1 MYILSSN
8 YDRILLLGDFNLHID
23 NKADSKAIDFLRL
36 LDSLDFIKKI
46 IREQIPSYGSNL
58 ISSDRQG
65 KIVMESFSRIT
76 VQELNMIVMHL
87 KSTTCM
93 LDPIPTRFLKDVFSY
108 LCNDILAIVNSS
120 LENGI
125 VLASFKI
132 ALVKPLLAFK
142 DAVDPSDI
150 ADLLELDTAF
160 FELIQLV
167 PPAGE
172 TLATVVEHTREFLY
186 PGPRLTPKYPGYER
200 ELLMKRSHT
209 FPGIAPKVEFST
221 TSIITEC
228 DVKGNRHP
236 SPVSIFYV
244 NHLISLLLRS
254 YWRSP
259 AALSSASKKLST
271 CSYEQPTV
279 ASQSRSP
286 SPYTKRRMCEMSE
299 EARQRL
305 HHLNLGP
312 YKFKKETDSQ
322 PPFVVRHVFLFALY
336 FLLPLRE
343 CLIYSAPSFP
353 LSIIQLLNP
362 ETSQASKRQRPST
375 SRKMTDGDN
384 TRCSSPR
391 RLPKSHST
399 PLSSKK
405 TPPSPLLNR
414 SSLKERFQASA
425 SSPNHWEEIHE
436 RVQKILQT
444 HRTRQR
450 LAFVSNL
457 RDFAMQHLLAKTES
471 DAAVKDEECPVRE
484 PGQHNASQS
493 CEDSLCDSQCPK
505 NRSVIP
511 ETSVHLDNGVF
522 WSNRAAQYT
531 GRNHRA
537 VFEDSMEKIYRNLY
551 KKASSTT

>member
-1 MYILSSN
+1 MPSKVLKCIVEVE
-8 YDRILLLGDFNLHID
+8 IHAITCPGVVLLN
-23 NKADSKAIDFLRL
+23 
-36 LDSLDFIKKI
+36 
-46 IREQIPSYGSNL
+46 
-58 ISSDRQG
+58 
-65 KIVMESFSRIT
+65 
-76 VQELNMIVMHL
+76 QE
-87 KSTTCM
+87 
-93 LDPIPTRFLKDVFSY
+93 DVY
-108 LCNDILAIVNSS
+108 LCVCVM
-120 LENGI
+120 GKYQKTKC
-125 VLASFKI
+125 VPPVF
-132 ALVKPLLAFK
+132 PLLFHEKMSFEKAFK

-236 SPVSIFYV
+236 SPP
-244 NHLISLLLRS
+244 LRPTPVKPHCERKVR
-254 YWRSP
+254 RSP

-322 PPFVVRHVFLFALY
+322 PPFVVSCKPTAADNPPRSYQLSSTKRSPRQSNSSGLRVCEDPS
-336 FLLPLRE
+336 LLGSYRPKTAER
-343 CLIYSAPSFP
+343 
-353 LSIIQLLNP
+353 LLNP

-450 LAFVSNL
+450 LAF
-457 RDFAMQHLLAKTES
+457 
-471 DAAVKDEECPVRE
+471 DEECPVRE